1 MKVLTSLSLFA
12 FLLIGANVQAQRFE
26 GSIGFTKNIGPV
38 TANYIYHVKGD
49 MIRVEELDETGAI
62 QGIMLVDTK
71 KNSVV
76 ALSPERKMFID
87 VPNRRKSGE
96 TPTEVKATGKHQTIN
111 GYDCEE
117 WLVQSAEEGRKVSYW
132 VAAKD
137 FDFFVPML
145 KTLNR
150 KDKMALYYMSLP
162 NADGTFPMRGTEVK
176 SDGMELTR
184 LEVTKVQKST
194 LSADMFSIPAGY
206 TKFEREAND

>member
-1 MKVLTSLSLFA
+1 MKVLKTLSLFA
-12 FLLIGANVQAQRFE
+12 LLLVGISAQAQRFE
-26 GSIGFTKNIGPV
+26 GSIGFTKNIGTV
-38 TANYIYHVKGD
+38 AANYIYHVKGD

-76 ALSPERKMFID
+76 ALSPERKMYID
-87 VPNRRKSGE
+87 VPNRRKSSE
-96 TPTEVKATGKHQTIN
+96 TPTTDKATGKHQSIN

-117 WLVQSAEEGRKVSYW
+117 WLVQSDTEGRKVSYW
-132 VAAKD
+132 VAQKD

-162 NADGTFPMRGTEVK
+162 NPDGTFPMRGVEVK
-176 SDGMELTR
+176 SDGMELTK
-184 LEVTKVQKST
+184 LEVTKVQISK
-194 LSADMFSIPAGY
+194 LSSEMFTIPSGY
-206 TKFEREAND
+206 TKFERETSE

>member
-184 LEVTKVQKST
+184 LEVTKVQKTT